1 MRTSASR
8 EHDGP
13 AGPPRS
19 GSSASITSPIPSNN
33 GAEIVRRVKAV
44 EAHGL
49 VKRYGSVT
57 ALAGVDLD
65 VEAGDFFGLFGPNG
79 AGKTT
84 LLRILTGQ
92 LAPTA
97 GRSSV
102 LGIDPAREPLKVKA
116 AIGIVPEVE
125 SPPSY
130 LTASEYLYFVG
141 RVRDVPRLQEAI
153 DRWIAFFDLDE
164 ARGTICR
171 DLSKGTRQKLMLAAA
186 FLHGPSLLFLDE
198 PFINLDPIYQR
209 KLKDYLQQYRDA
221 GGTVFMCSHLLEIAE
236 KLCDRVAVIDGGR
249 VIAKGSVAEVKRGER
264 DLEAAFL
271 RLVGERR

>member
-84 LLRILTGQ
+84 PLPLLTGP
-92 LAPTA
+92 AGPPRGSKGASPGGPRSPPSRRRA
-97 GRSSV
+97 GRSA
-102 LGIDPAREPLKVKA
+102 GPCRRAPAR
-116 AIGIVPEVE
+116 
-125 SPPSY
+125 S
-130 LTASEYLYFVG
+130 
-141 RVRDVPRLQEAI
+141 
-153 DRWIAFFDLDE
+153 
-164 ARGTICR
+164 
-171 DLSKGTRQKLMLAAA
+171 
-186 FLHGPSLLFLDE
+186 
-198 PFINLDPIYQR
+198 
-209 KLKDYLQQYRDA
+209 
-221 GGTVFMCSHLLEIAE
+221 
-236 KLCDRVAVIDGGR
+236 
-249 VIAKGSVAEVKRGER
+249 
-264 DLEAAFL
+264 
-271 RLVGERR
+271 